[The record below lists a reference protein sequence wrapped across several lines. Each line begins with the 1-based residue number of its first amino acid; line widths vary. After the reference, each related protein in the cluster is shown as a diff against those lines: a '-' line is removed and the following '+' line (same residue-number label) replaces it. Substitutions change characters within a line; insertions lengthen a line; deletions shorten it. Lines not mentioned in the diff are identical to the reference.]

1 MKKLLSLAAIVGV
14 VTCTF
19 AFTSKKQGTFCVR
32 NAANNGC
39 ELKTLQVQD
48 DIHGIVFKYW
58 PNYVNETTT
67 PCANATTAQ
76 CATTIKLSHD

>member
-19 AFTSKKQGTFCVR
+19 AFSKKQGTFCIR
-32 NAANNGC
+32 NAANNAC

-48 DIHGIVFKYW
+48 DLHGTTFKYW
-58 PNYVNETTT
+58 PGYINETQT
-67 PCANATTAQ
+67 PCAQATIAQ
-76 CATTIKLSHD
+76 CATNIKLIHD